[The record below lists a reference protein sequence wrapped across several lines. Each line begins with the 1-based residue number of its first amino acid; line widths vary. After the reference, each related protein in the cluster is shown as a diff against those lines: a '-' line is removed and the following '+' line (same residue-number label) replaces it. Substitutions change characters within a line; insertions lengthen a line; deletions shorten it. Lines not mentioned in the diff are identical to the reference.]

1 MSTPLASASVPSV
14 DLPAARRRAAGAR
27 ARRTLWPLGAVAG
40 VAAFLLVVS
49 DGDLADPWLNATLT
63 LAIGWCFVASGL
75 VVWAREEEN
84 PLGLLMAALGLVWL
98 TGAAVGEVGSSF
110 GSWLGF
116 VAVNGAVAMF
126 VHVLVAF
133 PSGRLASRRERLL
146 VGAAYADLVLFAP
159 LWMAA
164 RGDAPPRDGT
174 AGLLRP
180 EPFGASLGGPQAAI
194 ALLIGAVLGWLLWRR
209 WYWATRHTRR
219 TLALV
224 LLTGGTSLALLLV
237 AAVVDRSSAAA
248 GRALGW
254 AAFVAFG
261 VVPLA
266 VLAGSLRSRL
276 ARASVAELLRELET
290 ARTPGALRDAL
301 SRALGDP
308 TLRIAYWVSETR
320 GFVDL
325 RGRPFEL
332 PWEGSSQVITRVE
345 RDGRQVAAL
354 VHDASLRDEPELL
367 DAVTSAAG
375 LALENERLHAELRS
389 HVDELR
395 ESRARIVEAGDAER
409 RRLERNLHDGAQ
421 QRLVTIA
428 LQLRLVEA
436 KLSADPA
443 EAAPI
448 VAQVREELTEALAE
462 LRELARG
469 IHPAILSDHGL
480 GPALEAVAARSPVPV
495 KLSTPAERL
504 PASVEAAIY
513 YVVSEALAN
522 VAKYAQASRVTVEV
536 ARTEQR
542 AVAAIADDGV
552 GGADPDGGSGLRGLA
567 DRVAA
572 LGGSLHVD
580 SPPSRGT
587 RIHAEIPCG

>member
-1 MSTPLASASVPSV
+1 LSSPPAAVSVQAA
-14 DLPAARRRAAGAR
+14 DLPARARGAGGAR
-27 ARRTLWPLGAVAG
+27 ARGALWPLGAVTG
-40 VAAFLLVVS
+40 VAAFLLVVG
-49 DGDLADPWLNATLT
+49 DGDVANARLSAALT
-63 LAIGWCFVASGL
+63 LAIGWCFLASGL
-75 VVWAREEEN
+75 VLWAREEEN
-84 PLGLLMAALGLVWL
+84 PLGVLMAGLGLVWL
-98 TGAAVGEVGSSF
+98 AGAAVGEVGSAF

-133 PSGRLASRRERLL
+133 PNGRLASRRERLL
-146 VGAAYADLVLFAP
+146 VGLAYADLILLAP

-180 EPFGASLGGPQAAI
+180 EPFASSLGGLAAGI
-194 ALLIGAVLGWLLWRR
+194 ALLVGVGLAWLLWRR

-224 LLTGGTSLALLLV
+224 LLTGGTSLVLLFV
-237 AAVVDRSSAAA
+237 AAVADRSSAAA

-261 VVPLA
+261 AVPLA
-266 VLAGSLRSRL
+266 ILAGILRSRL

-301 SRALGDP
+301 RQALGDP
-308 TLRIAYWVSETR
+308 TLRLAYWVSETR

-332 PWEGSSQVITRVE
+332 PWEGSSQVATTVE
-345 RDGRQVAAL
+345 RDGRCVAAL
-354 VHDASLRDEPELL
+354 VHDASLRDAPELL
-367 DAVTSAAG
+367 QTVTSAAA
-375 LALENERLHAELRS
+375 LALENERLHAELRA
-389 HVDELR
+389 HVDDLH

-421 QRLVTIA
+421 QRLVSIS

-436 KLSADPA
+436 QLRTTP
-443 EAAPI
+443 EGAAPLVRQI
-448 VAQVREELTEALAE
+448 REELTEALEE

-469 IHPAILSDHGL
+469 IHPAVLSDRGL
-480 GPALEAVAARSPVPV
+480 GPALEAVAARSTVPV
-495 KLSTPAERL
+495 QLSMPTERL
-504 PASVEAAIY
+504 PAAVEAAIY

-522 VAKYAQASRVTVEV
+522 VAKYAQATRVTVEV
-536 ARTEQR
+536 ARTDGR
-542 AVAAIADDGV
+542 AVVAVADDGV
-552 GGADPDGGSGLRGLA
+552 GGADPGRGSGLRGLA

-572 LGGSLHVD
+572 LDGRLHVD
-580 SPPSRGT
+580 SAPSGGT
-587 RIHAEIPCG
+587 RIHADIPCL